1 MHALMALTL
10 KKLGG
15 GQFDPIHF
23 PPVVFQKNMFLEGE
37 RDSKSLLFV
46 TFKIT
51 ISYMFPENFIEVPQL
66 IQEI

>member
-10 KKLGG
+10 KKLDG
-15 GQFDPIHF
+15 GQFDLIHF
-23 PPVVFQKNMFLEGE
+23 PPVVLEGE

>member
-10 KKLGG
+10 KKLDG
-15 GQFDPIHF
+15 GQFDPIHS
-23 PPVVFQKNMFLEGE
+23 PPVVFPKNVFLEGE

>member
-10 KKLGG
+10 KKLDG

-23 PPVVFQKNMFLEGE
+23 PPVVFPKNVFLEGE

-66 IQEI
+66 IQEM